1 MIELRPLWRQHDM
14 LMYQYILP
22 KFDDGYF
29 TDEEQYLLIYYAES
43 GLSLQDFMQAVLDS
57 MLSVSAHQSPFDT
70 LFCSVI
76 KGLQMN
82 GQPINYYL
90 ASNDDPLKQEL
101 DLISN
106 VITQIIDKL
115 KQLLTYTV
123 SLILQVGHVE
133 VVDVSFTPALN
144 GYVVDV
150 WYAQ

>member
-1 MIELRPLWRQHDM
+1 MIKLNPMWQRHDL

-29 TDEEQYLLIYYAES
+29 TDEEQYLLIYYAEA
-43 GLSLQDFMQAVLDS
+43 GLSLQEFMQAVLDS
-57 MLSVSAHQSPFDT
+57 LLSVSAHQSPFDT

-82 GQPINYYL
+82 GHPINYYL

-101 DLISN
+101 DLISK

-115 KQLLTYTV
+115 KRLLTYTA
-123 SLILQVGHVE
+123 SLILQVGFVE
-133 VVDVSFTPALN
+133 AIDVSFTPALN
-144 GYVVDV
+144 GYEVDV

>member
-1 MIELRPLWRQHDM
+1 
-14 LMYQYILP
+14 
-22 KFDDGYF
+22 
-29 TDEEQYLLIYYAES
+29 
-43 GLSLQDFMQAVLDS
+43 
-57 MLSVSAHQSPFDT
+57 
-70 LFCSVI
+70 
-76 KGLQMN
+76 MN